1 MVIWVRVIVWVKV
14 RVEVAQQLSSLF
26 PKTDWLTHMQA
37 VSLLSQKIWM
47 LTPQLN

>member
-26 PKTDWLTHMQA
+26 PKTD
-37 VSLLSQKIWM
+37 
-47 LTPQLN
+47 